1 MSGTS
6 DLALEVC
13 VQQPLADIC
22 LILLPWTMNLRP
34 CCCSPSTQATYIRG
48 LRALM
53 NYNLVQ
59 GCEAM
64 L

>member
-1 MSGTS
+1 MVGTS

-13 VQQPLADIC
+13 VQQPLAHMSYFASLDNEPSPM
-22 LILLPWTMNLRP
+22 LLLSLNP
-34 CCCSPSTQATYIRG
+34 TYIRG